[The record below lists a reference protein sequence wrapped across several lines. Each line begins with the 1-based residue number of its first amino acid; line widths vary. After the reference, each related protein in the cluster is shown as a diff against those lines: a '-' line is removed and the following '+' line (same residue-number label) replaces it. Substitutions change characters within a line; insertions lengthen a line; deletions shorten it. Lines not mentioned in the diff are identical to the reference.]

1 MVPLRYNVR
10 SLFVRKVTTLAT
22 ALGIALVVFVFT
34 GALML
39 NEGIDKA
46 IHSTS
51 RPDNVVVLR
60 KGSDNE
66 LSSGFPNKDLALL
79 GTPPQASKSPG
90 MVIGEIVAVVTA
102 ERSDGSHA
110 ISNLTIRGM
119 PEAGRAF
126 RPEVTL
132 VSGTWPKP
140 GTDEAVIGRA
150 ISGRFI
156 DPGGS
161 GKVIEPGNSFDLKR
175 NRPLRIVGVFEA
187 NGSTFEAEVWGD
199 IDVIRK
205 HLGRE
210 GVYSSARVRLNSP
223 TDFDAYRDTLERD
236 PQLSVKVQREADYL
250 ASQSEQIAGFLSGLG
265 IGLAILFSLAAMI
278 GAAITMNAAVANR
291 SREIGTL
298 RALGFGKLAI
308 LTSFLFEA
316 ILLSLIGAAIGC
328 VFVLILTQFRISV
341 LNFQTFSEI
350 VITFAIAP
358 KVFVTSLIFSIFMGL
373 LGGLFPA
380 IRAARVSPI
389 EAMRG

>member
-1 MVPLRYNVR
+1 MVPLRYNIR
-10 SLFVRKVTTLAT
+10 SLFVRKLTTFAT
-22 ALGIALVVFVFT
+22 AFGIAMVVFVFS

-39 NEGIDKA
+39 NEGISKA
-46 IHSTS
+46 IHSTA
-51 RPDNVVVLR
+51 RPDNVIVLR

-66 LSSGFPNKDLALL
+66 LSSGFPNANLALL
-79 GTPPQASKSPG
+79 TSPPQVSKAPG
-90 MVIGEIVAVVTA
+90 MVIGELVTVVTA
-102 ERSDGSHA
+102 ERADGSGA

-126 RPEVTL
+126 RAEASL
-132 VSGTWPKP
+132 VSGSWPKP

-150 ISGRFI
+150 ITGRFL

-161 GKVIEPGNSFDLKR
+161 GKKIESGNSFDLKR

-187 NGSTFEAEVWGD
+187 NASTYEAEIWGD
-199 IDVIRK
+199 LDVIRK

-210 GVYSSARVRLNSP
+210 AIYSSARVRLGSP
-223 TDFDAYRDTLERD
+223 ADYDAYKDTLERD

-250 ASQSEQIAGFLSGLG
+250 ASQSEQIAGFLSGMGL
-265 IGLAILFSLAAMI
+265 GLAILFSLAAMI

-298 RALGFGKLAI
+298 RALGFGRMAI
-308 LTSFLFEA
+308 LMSFLFES
-316 ILLSLIGAAIGC
+316 ILLSVLGAVLGC
-328 VFVLILTQFRISV
+328 SFVLILTQFRIAV

-350 VITFAIAP
+350 VITFAISP
-358 KVFVTSLIFSIFMGL
+358 GVFIAALIFSIGMGL
-373 LGGLFPA
+373 LGGLVPA

-389 EAMRG
+389 EAMRA